1 MDINDYLW
9 MSIIIGFMRF
19 WLSIVTAIYALG
31 LLDWLIGPG
40 LRQGNEYDNPLPKNE
55 WMNIFFQVEK
65 TGAIPNRFV

>member
-1 MDINDYLW
+1 MDINDYLK

-40 LRQGNEYDNPLPKNE
+40 LRQVNVYDKSLIKMNE
-55 WMNIFFQVEK
+55 WMN
-65 TGAIPNRFV
+65 